1 MMTWLTLVLYSKKIW
16 VWCKYHWKILALAL
30 WTLVVFLIARKN
42 VRAYKKVLDT
52 TVENYKKEVEVLE
65 NSHKE
70 EIRKRDEAIKRHND
84 DIKKLEEKYAG
95 DKEELDVKKRSR
107 YLELVKMYDTDPES
121 INKILEEEFGFK
133 YEE

>member
-16 VWCKYHWKILALAL
+16 VWCKHHWKILALAL

-70 EIRKRDEAIKRHND
+70 EIRKRDQAIKKHND
-84 DIKKLEEKYAG
+84 DIKKLEERYAG
-95 DKEELDVKKRSR
+95 DKQELDVKKRSR
-107 YLELVKMYDTDPES
+107 YLELVKMYDTDPEN
-121 INKILEEEFGFK
+121 INKILQEEFGFR

>member
-1 MMTWLTLVLYSKKIW
+1 MTWLTFVLHSKKIW
-16 VWCKYHWKILALAL
+16 LWCKHHWKLLAIAL
-30 WTLVVFLIARKN
+30 WTLVVFVVARKN

-52 TVENYKKEVEVLE
+52 TLENYKKEVEVLE

-70 EIRKRDEAIKRHND
+70 EIRKRDEAIQKHND
-84 DIKKLEEKYAG
+84 NIRKLEEKYAG
-95 DKEELDVKKRSR
+95 DKQELSVEKRSR
-107 YLELVKMYDTDPES
+107 YLELVKLYDSDPES

>member
-1 MMTWLTLVLYSKKIW
+1 MTWLTFVLHSKKIW
-16 VWCKYHWKILALAL
+16 LWCKHHWKILAIAL
-30 WTLVVFLIARKN
+30 WTLVVFVVARKN

-52 TVENYKKEVEVLE
+52 TLENYKKEVEVLE

-70 EIRKRDEAIKRHND
+70 EIRKRDEAIQKHND
-84 DIKKLEEKYAG
+84 NIRKLEEKYAG
-95 DKEELDVKKRSR
+95 NKQELDLQKRSR
-107 YLELVKMYDTDPES
+107 YLELVKMYDSDPES

>member
-1 MMTWLTLVLYSKKIW
+1 MSWLTLVLYSKKIW
-16 VWCKYHWKILALAL
+16 VWCKHHWKILALAL

-52 TVENYKKEVEVLE
+52 TIENYKKEVEVLE

-70 EIRKRDEAIKRHND
+70 EIRKRDEAIRKHND

-95 DKEELDVKKRSR
+95 DKEELDVEKRSR
-107 YLELVKMYDTDPES
+107 YLELVKMYNSDPES

>member
-1 MMTWLTLVLYSKKIW
+1 MTWLTLVLYSKKIW
-16 VWCKYHWKILALAL
+16 VWCKHHWKILALAL

-52 TVENYKKEVEVLE
+52 TIENYKKEVEVLE

-70 EIRKRDEAIKRHND
+70 EIRKRDEAIRKHND
-84 DIKKLEEKYAG
+84 DIKKLEEEYAG
-95 DKEELDVKKRSR
+95 DKEELSVEKRSR
-107 YLELVKMYDTDPES
+107 YLDLVKMYDSDPNS
-121 INKILEEEFGFK
+121 INEILQKEFGFK

>member
-1 MMTWLTLVLYSKKIW
+1 MTWLTIVLHSKKIW
-16 VWCKYHWKILALAL
+16 LWCKHHWKILALAL

-52 TVENYKKEVEVLE
+52 TIENYKKEVEVLE

-95 DKEELDVKKRSR
+95 DKEELDVEKRSR
-107 YLELVKMYDTDPES
+107 YLELVKMYDSDPNS
-121 INKILEEEFGFK
+121 INEILQKEFGFK

>member
-1 MMTWLTLVLYSKKIW
+1 MSWLTLVLYSKKIW
-16 VWCKYHWKILALAL
+16 VWCKHHWKILALAL

-52 TVENYKKEVEVLE
+52 TIENYKKEVEVLE

-70 EIRKRDEAIKRHND
+70 EIRKRDEAIKKHND

>member
-1 MMTWLTLVLYSKKIW
+1 MTWLTLVLYSKKIW
-16 VWCKYHWKILALAL
+16 VWCKHHWKILALAL

-52 TVENYKKEVEVLE
+52 TIENYKKEVEVLE

-70 EIRKRDEAIKRHND
+70 EVRKRDEAVKKHND

-95 DKEELDVKKRSR
+95 DKEELDVEKRSR
-107 YLELVKMYDTDPES
+107 YLELVKMYKSDPES

>member
-1 MMTWLTLVLYSKKIW
+1 MTWLTIVLHSKKIW
-16 VWCKYHWKILALAL
+16 LWCKHHWKVLALAL

-52 TVENYKKEVEVLE
+52 TIENYKKEVEVLE

-84 DIKKLEEKYAG
+84 DIKKLEQKYAG
-95 DKEELDVKKRSR
+95 DKEELDVEKRSR
-107 YLELVKMYDTDPES
+107 YLELVKMYKSDPES

>member
-1 MMTWLTLVLYSKKIW
+1 MTWLTLVLYSKKIW
-16 VWCKYHWKILALAL
+16 VWCKHHWKILALAL

-52 TVENYKKEVEVLE
+52 TIENYKKEVEVLE

-70 EIRKRDEAIKRHND
+70 EIRKRDEAIKKHND

-95 DKEELDVKKRSR
+95 DKEELSVEKRSR
-107 YLELVKMYDTDPES
+107 YLELVKMYDSDPNS
-121 INKILEEEFGFK
+121 INEILQKEFGFK

>member
-1 MMTWLTLVLYSKKIW
+1 MSWLTLVLYSKKIW
-16 VWCKYHWKILALAL
+16 VWCKHHWKILALAL

-52 TVENYKKEVEVLE
+52 TIENYKKEVEVLE

-95 DKEELDVKKRSR
+95 DKEELDVEKRSR
-107 YLELVKMYDTDPES
+107 YLELVKMYKSDPES

>member
-1 MMTWLTLVLYSKKIW
+1 MTWLTLVLYSKKIW
-16 VWCKYHWKILALAL
+16 VWCKHHWKILALAL

-52 TVENYKKEVEVLE
+52 TIENYKKEVEVLE

-95 DKEELDVKKRSR
+95 DKEELDVEKRSR
-107 YLELVKMYDTDPES
+107 YLELVKMYKSDPES

>member
-1 MMTWLTLVLYSKKIW
+1 MSWLTLVLYSKKIW
-16 VWCKYHWKILALAL
+16 VWCKHHWKILALAL

-52 TVENYKKEVEVLE
+52 TIENYKKEVEVLE

-70 EIRKRDEAIKRHND
+70 EIRKRDEAIRKHND

>member
-1 MMTWLTLVLYSKKIW
+1 MTWLTLVLYSKKIW
-16 VWCKYHWKILALAL
+16 VWCKHHWKILALAL

-52 TVENYKKEVEVLE
+52 TIENYKKEVEVLE

-107 YLELVKMYDTDPES
+107 YLELVKMYKSDPES

>member
-1 MMTWLTLVLYSKKIW
+1 MTWLTFVLYSKKIW
-16 VWCKYHWKILALAL
+16 VWCKHHWKILALAL

-52 TVENYKKEVEVLE
+52 TIKNYKKEVEVLE
-65 NSHKE
+65 NSHKQ
-70 EIRKRDEAIKRHND
+70 EIEKRDKAIKKHNN

>member
-1 MMTWLTLVLYSKKIW
+1 MSWLTLVLYSKKIW
-16 VWCKYHWKILALAL
+16 VWCKHHWKILALAL

-52 TVENYKKEVEVLE
+52 TIENYKKEVEVLE

-70 EIRKRDEAIKRHND
+70 EVRKRDEAVKKHND

-95 DKEELDVKKRSR
+95 DKEELSVERRSR
-107 YLELVKMYDTDPES
+107 YLELVKMYDSDPNS
-121 INKILEEEFGFK
+121 INEILQKEFGFK

>member
-1 MMTWLTLVLYSKKIW
+1 MTWLTLVLYSKKIW
-16 VWCKYHWKILALAL
+16 VWCKHHWKILALAL

-52 TVENYKKEVEVLE
+52 TIENYKKEVEVLE

-70 EIRKRDEAIKRHND
+70 EIRKRDEAIKKHND

-95 DKEELDVKKRSR
+95 DKEELDVEKRSR
-107 YLELVKMYDTDPES
+107 YLELVKMYKSDPES